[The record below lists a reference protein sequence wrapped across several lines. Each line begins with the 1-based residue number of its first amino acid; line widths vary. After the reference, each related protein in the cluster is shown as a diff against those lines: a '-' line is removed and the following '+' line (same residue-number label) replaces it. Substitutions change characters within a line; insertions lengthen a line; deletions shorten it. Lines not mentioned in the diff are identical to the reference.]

1 MAVQST
7 RQQSP
12 AAALEAF
19 AAAGR
24 AIADGTALNPVL
36 RAVAEAAAQATDAI
50 ALVRVL
56 DRERA
61 ELATRAVGGPA
72 ALVAELEGT
81 RVAAAEVTGRSFEDL
96 DGAPTAIRQAARR
109 VGAKAAYVV
118 PVTVDERVIATV
130 EILAG
135 SEIGAD
141 EQVAA
146 SVAAAQVALA
156 LRAFG
161 FDGVARGSVPTAAA
175 LELVGNALVAGG
187 RGAQAG
193 EEVAR
198 LAVLATDATAAVIW
212 EWHGDDDLALAAAY
226 GLPEPAP
233 DLAEL
238 RALAEEALLEPS
250 PELEAAAVEPLPD
263 ARALTFTLGE
273 PPLGVLQLLFTAGA
287 APAQS
292 EIGAIGTF
300 AVRAASALRGAS
312 EVHGLADELERTR
325 ALLGVVAQATAEL
338 SLSHTLATAVERVA
352 ELLGVEQLVVYLRER
367 DRLLPAAG
375 RGLAGPHVRVAERLL
390 ELALGPLRTRGVI
403 AVDDVAA
410 EPLLAGVAGAA
421 AEAGIARLVAV
432 PLTTQEETIGLLVV
446 YPSRRRSLG
455 ESEIALLVP
464 LASQLAVAVQNAQLH
479 ERAKELSEERMAAL
493 AAEQQAARR
502 LRALYEIS
510 RSFTQSLSLDATLE
524 AVARTAVEIL
534 DVDAAVIQMPD
545 ERRELLLARAT
556 HVADASLADAAEIVL
571 AHPQPFGAQPIQR
584 LFRNAEAFRLDASMR
599 GELAAALGSFLSRGW
614 TVAVVPVATPGEV
627 IAALTIA
634 SFRSEVPI
642 GDVTIEAAA
651 AIGAQAALAI
661 DNARLYQ
668 QQKQFADTMQRS
680 LLPRSQPKLAGLEVG
695 DAYESAA
702 RVEVGGDVYDFLELP
717 DGRLAVVLGDV
728 TGHGIEATADMA
740 MAKFVFRSLARE
752 HSEPADFLAAANDV
766 VVDEIA
772 PAKFITMAYLT
783 VDGATGD
790 VATANAGHPPARLLR
805 ADATVE
811 GLDATGIVLGV
822 DAGQH
827 YEEMHASVPVGGA
840 IVLYTD
846 GVIEARRDGELYGIE
861 RLDALLSEH
870 RALPARDLAH
880 AVVEDCRAFAGGE
893 LSDDCAVVV
902 IKRI

>member
-7 RQQSP
+7 RQQGP

-24 AIADGTALNPVL
+24 AIADGAALNPVL
-36 RAVAEAAAQATDAI
+36 RSVAEAAAQATDAI

-61 ELATRAVGGPA
+61 ELATRAVAGPA

-81 RVAAAEVTGRSFEDL
+81 RVAAADVTGRPFDDL
-96 DGAPTAIRQAARR
+96 DSAPATIRQAARR
-109 VGAKAAYVV
+109 VGARAAYVV
-118 PVTVDERVIATV
+118 PVTVDERVLATV

-141 EQVAA
+141 ERVAV

-161 FDGVARGSVPTAAA
+161 FDGAAHGFVPAAAA
-175 LELVGNALVAGG
+175 LELAGEALVTGG
-187 RGAQAG
+187 GGQAA
-193 EEVAR
+193 EDVAR
-198 LAVLATDATAAVIW
+198 LAVLATGATAAVIW
-212 EWHGDDDLALAAAY
+212 EWRGDDLAFAAAC
-226 GLPEPAP
+226 GLAEPPP
-233 DLAEL
+233 DLAEI
-238 RALAEEALLEPS
+238 RALAERALLEPS
-250 PELEAAAVEPLPD
+250 PELETAAIELLPG

-273 PPLGVLQLLFTAGA
+273 PPLGVLQLLFAAGTI
-287 APAQS
+287 PDDAQ
-292 EIGAIGTF
+292 IGAIGMF
-300 AVRAASALRGAS
+300 AVRSASALRSAS
-312 EVHGLADELERTR
+312 QARGLADELERTR

-410 EPLLAGVAGAA
+410 EPLLAGVAEAA

-432 PLTTQEETIGLLVV
+432 PLTTHEETIGLLVL
-446 YPSRRRSLG
+446 YPSRRRALD
-455 ESEIALLVP
+455 ESEIALLAP

-479 ERAKELSEERMAAL
+479 EQAKELSEERMAAL

-545 ERRELLLARAT
+545 ERRELLLPRAT
-556 HVADASLADAAEIVL
+556 HVADPSLADAAEVVL
-571 AHPQPFGAQPIQR
+571 ARPQPFGAQPIQR
-584 LFRNAEAFRLDASMR
+584 LFRSAEAFRLDASMR
-599 GELAAALGSFLSRGW
+599 GELAAALGSFLVRGW

-634 SFRSEVPI
+634 SFRSETPI

-680 LLPRSQPKLAGLEVG
+680 LLPRSQPELAGLEVG

-766 VVDEIA
+766 VVGEIA
-772 PAKFITMAYLT
+772 PAKFITMAYVT
-783 VDGATGD
+783 VDGSSGD
-790 VATANAGHPPARLLR
+790 VAAASAGHPPARLLR

-811 GLDATGIVLGV
+811 GLDAKGIVLGV
-822 DAGQH
+822 DAGQR
-827 YEEMHASVPVGGA
+827 YEETRARLPLGGA

-870 RALPARDLAH
+870 RALPARELAH
-880 AVVEDCRAFAGGE
+880 AVVDDCRAFAGGE